1 MKKLIVSGIVIL
13 LVLIILLG
21 CFSIVGQRERG
32 INYTFGKVVGGVI
45 EPGIVFK
52 APFISH
58 IKKYSIAPKTYEVQ
72 FSIGHDAATTKDLQS
87 VATAIAVK
95 YCYDENRIM
104 DIATKYGDSVVE
116 SAMRIKILSSVKS
129 VIGTYT
135 IYELVEKKP
144 EIQAKVGKLIIDEL
158 SEYPIVISTV
168 DITNFDWSDT
178 FDRMI
183 EETNT
188 RTQQVKTATQE
199 AEIAA
204 AQAQKL
210 VKQAEAEK
218 QAAELNAKAMI
229 AKAQGEA
236 EAKKIVADANAYE
249 AKKIAENQ
257 QAFQKQ
263 WDYEINLERAKR
275 WNGKEVPDSAYV
287 VPGTGAVV
295 PLTTK

>member
-1 MKKLIVSGIVIL
+1 MKKLIIGAICFF
-13 LVLIILLG
+13 LVLLLI
-21 CFSIVGQRERG
+21 FNSVSIVHQRERG
-32 INYTFGKVVGGVI
+32 INYTFGKVKGGVL
-45 EPGIVFK
+45 EPGMVFH

-58 IKKYSIAPKTYEVQ
+58 IKRYSIAPKTYEVQ

-87 VATAIAVK
+87 VATTIAVK
-95 YCYDENRIM
+95 YCYDESRIM
-104 DIATKYGDSVVE
+104 EIATKYGDSVVE

-144 EIQAKVGKLIIDEL
+144 EIQSKVGKLIVDEL

-178 FDRMI
+178 FDKMI

-210 VKQAEAEK
+210 VKKAEAEK

-236 EAKKIVADANAYE
+236 EAKKIVADAEAYQ
-249 AKKIAENQ
+249 ARKIAENQ

-275 WNGKEVPDSAYV
+275 WNGKEVPDSAYI